1 MSGTD
6 LAKSLSKSV
15 KNLYNTIDLLK
26 TNYGESLLTDT
37 LEMCANNIDNL
48 AKNEKDKEKK

>member
-1 MSGTD
+1 MSERD
-6 LAKSLSKSV
+6 LTKSLSKSV